1 MQATMVAAT
10 EKAGPAVLPGARVVG
25 LLPEMP
31 CGLCVRLDAR
41 DERIYRARL
50 ILIVGADERN
60 SMCLGGAVASARI
73 EGQLRSVSSRSR
85 YRSVSH
91 GSESTDIRRQFE
103 R

>member
-10 EKAGPAVLPGARVVG
+10 EKAGPAVLRGARDG

-73 EGQLRSVSSRSR
+73 EGQLRSVSSKSR
-85 YRSVSH
+85 YRSVGH